1 MHFEFDP
8 RKDEA
13 NQEKHHVSFNE
24 AAQIWRDPDLVIV
37 AAKKRGE
44 KRKMAIGRAFTVLY
58 SVIHTKRGEAI
69 RIISARRSTERERRI
84 YEQHKDY

>member
-1 MHFEFDP
+1 MYFEYNS

-13 NQEKHHVSFNE
+13 NQEKHHVSFDE
-24 AAQIWRDPDLVIV
+24 AAQIWHDPDLVII

-58 SVIHTKRGEAI
+58 SVVHTTRGDAI